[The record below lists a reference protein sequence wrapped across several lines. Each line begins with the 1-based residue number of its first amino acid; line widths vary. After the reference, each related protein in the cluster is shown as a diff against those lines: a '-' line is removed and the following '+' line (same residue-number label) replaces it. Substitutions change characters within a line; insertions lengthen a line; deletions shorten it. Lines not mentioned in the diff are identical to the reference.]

1 MSSSFQTVNEIEE
14 EHSRRRVRRRGR
26 GKKKQ
31 DLVQPKA
38 SAVEEPVSVKYDPG
52 AANSMQWTKK
62 YAPQSAAEVVGNAGV
77 VAQLRQWLEEWSA
90 RNRRRRRRA
99 AKSGRGRA
107 AVGVRRGNS
116 NRSNNSFIVSDD
128 DFEDGESS
136 TSDEDDDD
144 FSDGSQ
150 DGSEDL
156 PPNTALLCGPTG
168 VGKTAAVHALARQLG
183 FKVLEVNAGSLRGG
197 RQVDNHHNHVT
208 IIASF
213 IQ

>member
-1 MSSSFQTVNEIEE
+1 MNEIEE

-116 NRSNNSFIVSDD
+116 NNSFIVSDD

-136 TSDEDDDD
+136 TSDEDNDY
-144 FSDGSQ
+144 SDGSL

-197 RQVDNHHNHVT
+197 RQVNIQQNHIT
-208 IIASF
+208 IKASI

>member
-1 MSSSFQTVNEIEE
+1 MNEIEE
-14 EHSRRRVRRRGR
+14 EHSRRRVRSRRGR

-31 DLVQPKA
+31 DLVQQKA
-38 SAVEEPVSVKYDPG
+38 AAEEAVSVKYDPG

-90 RNRRRRRRA
+90 RNRRRRRRNA
-99 AKSGRGRA
+99 RSG
-107 AVGVRRGNS
+107 RGNS
-116 NRSNNSFIVSDD
+116 NRGNNSFIVSDD

-144 FSDGSQ
+144 YSDGSQ

-197 RQVDNHHNHVT
+197 RQVNIQQNH
-208 IIASF
+208 IIIKASI
-213 IQ
+213 IQGLNMYCTLVLDRHQPT

>member
-99 AKSGRGRA
+99 ARSGRGN
-107 AVGVRRGNS
+107 RRGNS

-144 FSDGSQ
+144 YSDGSQ

-197 RQVDNHHNHVT
+197 RQVNNLNQQNHIT
-208 IIASF
+208 TKASII
-213 IQ
+213 Q

>member
-99 AKSGRGRA
+99 ARSGRGN
-107 AVGVRRGNS
+107 RRGNS
-116 NRSNNSFIVSDD
+116 NRGNNSFIVSDD

-136 TSDEDDDD
+136 TSDDDDD
-144 FSDGSQ
+144 DYSDGSQ

-197 RQVDNHHNHVT
+197 RQVNNLNQQNHIT
-208 IIASF
+208 TKASII
-213 IQ
+213 Q